1 MKNSELKE
9 FIYDIIERE
18 YPLESFNTK
27 EEYISIIDELN
38 DIKNE
43 INDSLLYR
51 VKEELA
57 EEEPTFLEE
66 LDLEKL
72 SFSDKEAS
80 DYKKNISEIL
90 IYIKQNSSNEEKQE
104 SVLEFVEDNKNYK
117 YTVSIN
123 YDNNGLAR
131 IIRAKI
137 QED

>member
-1 MKNSELKE
+1 MKNPELKE

-57 EEEPTFLEE
+57 EEEPETNW
-66 LDLEKL
+66 DLLTNKL
-72 SFSDKEAS
+72 STIISKQIDKYL
-80 DYKKNISEIL
+80 DYVDENCEGC
-90 IYIKQNSSNEEKQE
+90 
-104 SVLEFVEDNKNYK
+104 
-117 YTVSIN
+117 
-123 YDNNGLAR
+123 YDCCQYD
-131 IIRAKI
+131 I
-137 QED
+137 DDDY